1 MSVRV
6 LVLSHVAGTGKEMYE
21 VSQISQNNRMTTM
34 TAQVGQTKEHMRSKM
49 LEVRSDNAAVSDAL
63 LVVRTAGQKQA
74 NHSRRE
80 NGSIFGASWMT
91 AWRVL
96 SLSTV

>member
-21 VSQISQNNRMTTM
+21 VFQISQNNRMTTM

-63 LVVRTAGQKQA
+63 LVVRTAEQKHP

-80 NGSIFGASWMT
+80 TRSIFGASWMT
-91 AWRVL
+91 RRL
-96 SLSTV
+96 GLIDQL